1 MTLSGEP
8 PCENA
13 QSNSIRILSVD
24 VESDVAAR
32 TAERLECEHDRF
44 ETSTATSAAA
54 GLECLEEESVDCIIS
69 RDELSDV
76 DGLAFLKRVRKQDP
90 TLPFILCATDGSEAL
105 ASDAISA
112 GVTDYVRTVE
122 DASQNPDLVT
132 RIIDAVE
139 TTRTRRQRK
148 RQLQAIETA
157 QEGISLLDSAGQFSY
172 VNQSYADCFGYEPA
186 EMIGEHWE
194 ILYEDE
200 EVAFVNEEL
209 LPTVMET
216 GGWHGESVGVRADGS
231 RIVVDHTLSRTE
243 HDELICTVRDITDRK
258 TRERE
263 LERYETILKA
273 IPDEVYVLDADGVFT
288 NVIPPIDS
296 DLTTSKYRPAELI
309 GEHVSL
315 VLDDADIAKGE
326 AAIQRLLAGDGR
338 EKASF
343 ELDLHTKDGE
353 QISNENH
360 ISLLPMTED
369 GQFQGTV
376 GVLRDISA
384 RKKRERK
391 LKRQNERLESFAG
404 IVSHDLRN
412 PLNVAQGNLEL
423 AREQVDNDH
432 LEAVATS
439 HERMQTLIENI
450 LTVAREERPVVETEP
465 IDLETVTRTCWQHVE
480 TAAATLTTAT
490 DATVYGD
497 RARLR
502 RLLENLIRNS
512 VEHGSTSSRP
522 TADDSVEHGS
532 TSSRPA
538 VDDNVEQGSP
548 TPSTDTR
555 QNNGERES
563 TACNGQTDATG
574 VTLTVGDLPRETG
587 FYVEDDGQG
596 IPAEKRDAV
605 FETGYSMAA
614 SGTGLGLAIVERI
627 AQNHGWTVTVTES
640 DTGGARFEFRDVEL
654 EQ

>member
-1 MTLSGEP
+1 MTVSGTP
-8 PCENA
+8 SCENA
-13 QSNSIRILSVD
+13 QSNCIRILYVD
-24 VESDVAAR
+24 AKPEVAAR

-54 GLECLEEESVDCIIS
+54 GLECLEEDSIDCIVS
-69 RDELSDV
+69 RDELSGV
-76 DGLAFLKRVRKQDP
+76 DGLAFLKRVRERDP
-90 TLPFILCATDGSEAL
+90 TLPFILCPTDGSEAL

-122 DASQNPDLVT
+122 DASQDPSLAT
-132 RIIDAVE
+132 RIINAVE

-157 QEGISLLDSAGQFSY
+157 QEGISLLDSAGRFSY
-172 VNQSYADCFGYEPA
+172 VNQSYADCFGYDST

-200 EVAFVNEEL
+200 EAVYATEEL

-216 GGWHGESVGVRADGS
+216 GGWRGESACVRADGS

-258 TRERE
+258 ARERE

-273 IPDEVYVLDADGVFT
+273 IPDEVYVLDADGMFT
-288 NVIPPIDS
+288 NIIPPTDS
-296 DLTTSKYRPAELI
+296 ALTTSKYRPAELI

-315 VLDDADIAKGE
+315 VLDDTDIAKGE
-326 AAIQRLLAGDGR
+326 AAIQRLLAGDDR

-343 ELDLHTKDGE
+343 ELDVHTKDGE
-353 QISNENH
+353 RISNENH

-376 GVLRDISA
+376 GVLRDISD

-391 LKRQNERLESFAG
+391 LKRQNERLESFAS

-412 PLNVAQGNLEL
+412 PLNVAHGNLEL
-423 AREQVDNDH
+423 AREQADNDH
-432 LEAVATS
+432 LEAVATA
-439 HERMQTLIENI
+439 HERMQTLIENL

-480 TAAATLTTAT
+480 TAEVTLTTTT
-490 DATVYGD
+490 DAVVHGD

-502 RLLENLIRNS
+502 RLLENLIRNT
-512 VEHGSTSSRP
+512 VEHSSTGSRP
-522 TADDSVEHGS
+522 TADDSVG
-532 TSSRPA
+532 
-538 VDDNVEQGSP
+538 QGSP
-548 TPSTDTR
+548 TPGSHTR
-555 QNNGERES
+555 QDNVERES
-563 TACNGQTDATG
+563 TPRDGRPAAAS
-574 VTLTVGDLPRETG
+574 VTLTVGDLSGETG
-587 FYVEDDGQG
+587 FYVEDDGRG
-596 IPAEKRDAV
+596 IPAEQRDAV

-614 SGTGLGLAIVERI
+614 GGTGLGLAIVERI
-627 AQNHGWTVTVTES
+627 AENHGWTVTVTES